1 MRCCLNNNEVMIMK
15 KRAMSALA
23 AASIC
28 LSSFLMPLNTAA
40 PVELSTSAV
49 SISDFPEEYRYAAD
63 WIWTNRI
70 EREKSTERRNT
81 IFDQIDAGKG
91 TINYVVKWQSYRT
104 VTYEQRQQFEKLLSD
119 SINAWNDWLAGY
131 DGWKYDH
138 IDVNVVGWA
147 VIDKSCLLDL
157 HDDETVYTD
166 TRYYDAQYDTSNG
179 RDTIPDKE
187 PYAPLELSRFE
198 HFTDSNYE
206 YPGGLDKRFDMYM
219 WATQGF
225 PDIGGCGG
233 DWGQRLSDTAYL
245 SMIDGT
251 GIHVLEHEIG
261 HGFGMTD
268 FYGGEGETD
277 GFPPGG
283 FPGGRNSIM
292 MAGSAAEITDFDGW
306 MLRYMWSKIKNDEGR
321 FDLSTPEM
329 SVSIKGDINA
339 DGSFNI
345 ADVVLFQKWLL
356 AVPDT
361 HLADWKAADF
371 CNDDRL
377 DVFDLCLMRR
387 ALLAEN
393 AGNLKTLTVPVS
405 ENNAKLIGRTLK
417 TDGITWLVHSGSA
430 AEFTINGTEASVTIC
445 GDSGI
450 NSDEKYRP
458 RYGVYVDGKLVK
470 DVVMGEKEQTVKLF
484 SGTASRT
491 ATVKIIHLSEA
502 NNGCIG
508 VKDLTVTSSSSTPVK
523 PTPKKELM
531 IEFIGDSITCAY
543 GVEAGSQYESF
554 STATENF
561 TLSYAYLT
569 AQLLDADYSA
579 VCYSGHGIVSG
590 YTNDGTKNTDSLVP
604 PYYEMVGKPKDY
616 QTKWDFSKNPADV
629 IVLNLGT
636 NDDSYASKDL
646 ETRGAEYQE
655 LYEDFLKQIRKC
667 NPDANIICTLGIM
680 GATEL
685 YPYIEAAVNEVGDPK
700 ITCYESP
707 VQDMNDL
714 GADWHPSS
722 KTHEKNA
729 YLLAD
734 KISTV
739 LGRPSD
745 KIGIDLA
752 ADSKLES
759 DIITESGANAWPYYA
774 EWNRSMN
781 VNISAAGNSP
791 ESITVYIPDLVLPT
805 GKYELSF
812 KAEGLKGEIPY
823 EVRSMKDPKTVYAS
837 GTTDSETTLKAFDL
851 CEPAD
856 DAEIVFMI
864 GEQTGSITFSD
875 VTLYKRANL

>member
-1 MRCCLNNNEVMIMK
+1 MN
-15 KRAMSALA
+15 KRAISALA
-23 AASIC
+23 AASMC

-49 SISDFPEEYRYAAD
+49 SISDFPEEYQYAAD

-138 IDVNVVGWA
+138 IDVKVVGWA

-245 SMIDGT
+245 SMIDGA

-345 ADVVLFQKWLL
+345 TDVVLFQKWLL

-361 HLADWKAADF
+361 HLADWKAGDL
-371 CNDDRL
+371 CEDDRL
-377 DVFDLCLMRR
+377 DIFDYVLMKKL
-387 ALLAEN
+387 LLADEQPIQEEI
-393 AGNLKTLTVPVS
+393 PVHEEQQS
-405 ENNAKLIGRTLK
+405 SFITANMAKHGASLPTQGNAKM
-417 TDGITWLVHSGSA
+417 VV
-430 AEFTINGTEASVTIC
+430 F
-445 GDSGI
+445 
-450 NSDEKYRP
+450 
-458 RYGVYVDGKLVK
+458 YVDFP
-470 DVVMGEKEQTVKLF
+470 DCRYDY
-484 SGTASRT
+484 A
-491 ATVKIIHLSEA
+491 
-502 NNGCIG
+502 
-508 VKDLTVTSSSSTPVK
+508 
-523 PTPKKELM
+523 PTTDELN
-531 IEFIGDSITCAY
+531 SISFGAADEMNPCY
-543 GVEAGSQYESF
+543 PFESF
-554 STATENF
+554 SAFYGRASKGAMKLDGQVFRYTTKENQSVYDDNKVKIAEECYEAFRDKVDFSQFDGNGDGRIDATLFTVPEKAGTDHWWPCAGAFGDPNYRVDGVGIGHIITGNAQISSTADHINYTSSYCHELGHCTGLPDYYLFTNPNDSEGMHGTAGIELMDTDAGSDFGAFSKLMEGWYTNEQVQIYDASNGTQTF
-561 TLSYAYLT
+561 TLNNAQTDSGNCIIIPNGKLADDYFSEYFIIEYAT
-569 AQLLDADYSA
+569 KAGNNSA
-579 VCYSGHGIVSG
+579 V
-590 YTNDGTKNTDSLVP
+590 GTKTAWWAKSGEGVRIYHIDATTEYGWNT
-604 PYYEMVGKPKDY
+604 Y
-616 QTKWDFSKNPADV
+616 F
-629 IVLNLGT
+629 
-636 NDDSYASKDL
+636 
-646 ETRGAEYQE
+646 R
-655 LYEDFLKQIRKC
+655 
-667 NPDANIICTLGIM
+667 
-680 GATEL
+680 
-685 YPYIEAAVNEVGDPK
+685 
-700 ITCYESP
+700 
-707 VQDMNDL
+707 
-714 GADWHPSS
+714 
-722 KTHEKNA
+722 
-729 YLLAD
+729 
-734 KISTV
+734 
-739 LGRPSD
+739 
-745 KIGIDLA
+745 
-752 ADSKLES
+752 
-759 DIITESGANAWPYYA
+759 
-774 EWNRSMN
+774 
-781 VNISAAGNSP
+781 
-791 ESITVYIPDLVLPT
+791 
-805 GKYELSF
+805 
-812 KAEGLKGEIPY
+812 
-823 EVRSMKDPKTVYAS
+823 YAS
-837 GTTDSETTLKAFDL
+837 GSEFTNQDKGRRLIRVIDDVEKDNLYHTGDVINGSVSGFHWYDSNGGQTVETGLT
-851 CEPAD
+851 
-856 DAEIVFMI
+856 ITI
-864 GEQTGSITFSD
+864 GELKDGKYA
-875 VTLYKRANL
+875 VTIG

>member
-1 MRCCLNNNEVMIMK
+1 MN
-15 KRAMSALA
+15 KRAISALA
-23 AASIC
+23 AASMC

-49 SISDFPEEYRYAAD
+49 SISDFPEEYQYAAD

-138 IDVNVVGWA
+138 IDVKVVGWA

-393 AGNLKTLTVPVS
+393 TGDLKTLTVPLS

-491 ATVKIIHLSEA
+491 ATVRIIHLSEA

-616 QTKWDFSKNPADV
+616 QTQWDFSKNPADV

-636 NDDSYASKDL
+636 NDDSYASKEL

-655 LYEDFLKQIRKC
+655 LYEHFLKQIRKC

-791 ESITVYIPDLVLPT
+791 ESITVYVPNLVLPT

-837 GTTDSETTLKAFDL
+837 GTTETETTLKAFDL
-851 CEPAD
+851 CESAD

>member
-1 MRCCLNNNEVMIMK
+1 MN
-15 KRAMSALA
+15 KRAISALA
-23 AASIC
+23 AASMC

-49 SISDFPEEYRYAAD
+49 SISDFPEEYQYAAD

-138 IDVNVVGWA
+138 IDVKVVGWA

-245 SMIDGT
+245 SMTDGA

-393 AGNLKTLTVPVS
+393 TGDLKTLTVPVS

-491 ATVKIIHLSEA
+491 AAVKIIHLSEA

-714 GADWHPSS
+714 GADWHPSP

-791 ESITVYIPDLVLPT
+791 ESITVYVPNLVLPT

-837 GTTDSETTLKAFDL
+837 GTTETETTLKAFDL
-851 CEPAD
+851 CESAD